1 MNFFLHI
8 LDQEPPHFVNC
19 PDKPILVAKSS
30 NGLQLVNFTEPTAI
44 DNSGRLARFEVK
56 PAGFK
61 PPVMVFED
69 MVVQYYAYD
78 FDGNIAVCSV
88 NITVPG
94 KAKHIIIYR
103 YF

>member
-1 MNFFLHI
+1 M
-8 LDQEPPHFVNC
+8 
-19 PDKPILVAKSS
+19 
-30 NGLQLVNFTEPTAI
+30 NFTEPTAI

-88 NITVPG
+88 NMTVPG
-94 KAKHIIIYR
+94 MIYSNAIKFSVVICYEYVVKFNK
-103 YF
+103 YFNF

>member
-1 MNFFLHI
+1 MCQLYSSKTIYFSLYT
-8 LDQEPPHFVNC
+8 DQEPPHFLNC
-19 PDKPILVAKSS
+19 PDKPILVAKSA
-30 NGLQLVNFTEPTAI
+30 NGLQLTNFTEPTAI

-61 PPVMVFED
+61 PPAMIFED
-69 MVVQYYAYD
+69 MVVQYFAYD

-94 KAKHIIIYR
+94 NV
-103 YF
+103 